1 MIGRL
6 WRLVRF
12 EVKKLYGR
20 RFLLVPQ
27 GLYTKLPGPLKSI
40 AAPPFVLIAYF
51 VIIAAAMVS
60 GLGEWVLDR
69 ARTIATGE
77 GTDPFKNAWSTLA
90 GSASKAQFIAMI
102 MLLILSGTS
111 MAEEAQFGTM
121 KAILTRPYRRAET
134 ILAKALTLSLFVVSI
149 VFVLALAGLLTGSIN
164 YDFIEI
170 RDPRY
175 VDNVIVK
182 LDDMW
187 KTTVIAFLLL
197 IPPLLAL
204 VSFGIFLSLII
215 EQPGYSVGVAMGGV
229 LVMGVLGMI
238 YDSFA
243 EYSFIHWSSVP
254 LSILENRGASYTR
267 YRFKL
272 LPALKSIAVCFSYCA
287 AFYGLSIWRLSVRDI
302 GD

>member
-6 WRLVRF
+6 WRLVIF
-12 EVKKLYGR
+12 EIKKLYGR

-40 AAPPFVLIAYF
+40 AAPPFVLIAYI
-51 VIIAAAMVS
+51 VIIAAAMFS

-77 GTDPFKNAWSTLA
+77 GADPFKNAWSTLA

-134 ILAKALTLSLFVVSI
+134 ILAKALTLSLFVVSV

-164 YDFIEI
+164 YDFVKIT
-170 RDPRY
+170 DPSY
-175 VDNVIVK
+175 GTVIVEAS
-182 LDDMW
+182 DMW
-187 KTTVIAFLLL
+187 KTTLFAFLLL
-197 IPPLLAL
+197 IPPLFAL
-204 VSFGIFLSLII
+204 VSFGIFLSLTI

-254 LSILENRGASYTR
+254 LNILENRGASYTR
-267 YRFKL
+267 FRFKL
-272 LPALKSIAVCFSYCA
+272 LPALKSIVVCFGYCA
-287 AFYGLSIWRLSVRDI
+287 VFYGLSIWRLSVRDI